1 MENSKTY
8 YFRVAD
14 FNIRIVFKSNG
25 EKKDGAYE
33 NGLHLIPSLIPFQI
47 DRIDNDDPLFE
58 LVVDDDLRPRPKQER
73 EPIKTFDT
81 GNGDTIVDLLNDG
94 GYQYIVKDIQ
104 KKDCCLL
111 ITNKNFDHC
120 QCALNGNFN
129 MRRFGINNALMLAFA
144 FSSSRFQTV
153 LMHASLVRQ
162 NGYGYAFIAKSGTGK
177 STQVSMW
184 LRYLPGCDLM
194 NDDSPI
200 VRIIDNQA
208 YIYGSPWSGKTPCYR
223 NTKAKLGA
231 ITQIDR
237 AKANSVEPLAPIQ
250 AFTTLLPACSSMK
263 WDVDIY
269 HHSCDT
275 ITKLLETTGIYTLHC
290 LPNREA
296 AEVCNKAIR
305 VE

>member
-14 FNIRIVFKSNG
+14 FNIRIVFKSSG

-47 DRIDNDDPLFE
+47 DRIGNDDPLFE

-73 EPIKTFDT
+73 EPIKTFDP

-129 MRRFGINNALMLAFA
+129 MRRFGINNALMLVFA

-237 AKANSVEPLAPIQ
+237 AKVNSVEPLAPIQ

>member
-14 FNIRIVFKSNG
+14 FNIRIVFKSSG

-47 DRIDNDDPLFE
+47 DRIGNDDPLFE

-129 MRRFGINNALMLAFA
+129 MRRFGINNALMLVFA

-237 AKANSVEPLAPIQ
+237 ATANSVEPLAPIQ

>member
-14 FNIRIVFKSNG
+14 FNIRIVFKSSG
-25 EKKDGAYE
+25 EKKDGSYE

-47 DRIDNDDPLFE
+47 DRIGNDDPLFE

-153 LMHASLVRQ
+153 LMHASLVLSLIHICDQIRPSHRRVYMQ
-162 NGYGYAFIAKSGTGK
+162 SSYPSQSPSVQRLVHHNA
-177 STQVSMW
+177 VS
-184 LRYLPGCDLM
+184 
-194 NDDSPI
+194 N
-200 VRIIDNQA
+200 
-208 YIYGSPWSGKTPCYR
+208 
-223 NTKAKLGA
+223 
-231 ITQIDR
+231 
-237 AKANSVEPLAPIQ
+237 
-250 AFTTLLPACSSMK
+250 
-263 WDVDIY
+263 
-269 HHSCDT
+269 
-275 ITKLLETTGIYTLHC
+275 
-290 LPNREA
+290 NR
-296 AEVCNKAIR
+296 
-305 VE
+305 

>member
-14 FNIRIVFKSNG
+14 FNIRIVFKSSG

-47 DRIDNDDPLFE
+47 DRIGNDDPLFE

-129 MRRFGINNALMLAFA
+129 MRRFGINNALMLVFA

-184 LRYLPGCDLM
+184 LRFLPGCDLM

-250 AFTTLLPACSSMK
+250 ALFQ
-263 WDVDIY
+263 
-269 HHSCDT
+269 
-275 ITKLLETTGIYTLHC
+275 
-290 LPNREA
+290 
-296 AEVCNKAIR
+296 VCA
-305 VE
+305 

>member
-14 FNIRIVFKSNG
+14 FNIRIVFKSSG

-47 DRIDNDDPLFE
+47 DRIGNDDPLFE

-129 MRRFGINNALMLAFA
+129 MRRFGINNALMLVFA

-237 AKANSVEPLAPIQ
+237 AKVNSVEPLAPIQ

>member
-14 FNIRIVFKSNG
+14 FNIRIVFKSSG

-47 DRIDNDDPLFE
+47 DRIGNDDPLFE

-237 AKANSVEPLAPIQ
+237 ATANSVEPLAPIQ

>member
-14 FNIRIVFKSNG
+14 FNIRIVFKSSG
-25 EKKDGAYE
+25 DKKDGSYE
-33 NGLHLIPSLIPFQI
+33 NGLRLIPSLIPFQI
-47 DRIDNDDPLFE
+47 DRIGNDDPLFE
-58 LVVDDDLRPRPKQER
+58 LVVDDDLRPHPKQER

-104 KKDCCLL
+104 KKGCCLL

-129 MRRFGINNALMLAFA
+129 MRSFGLNNALMIAFA

-194 NDDSPI
+194 NDDSPV

-237 AKANSVEPLAPIQ
+237 ATANSVEPLAPIQ

-275 ITKLLETTGIYTLHC
+275 IAKLVETTGIYTLHC

-305 VE
+305 VV

>member
-14 FNIRIVFKSNG
+14 FNIRIVFKSSG
-25 EKKDGAYE
+25 EKKDGSYE

-47 DRIDNDDPLFE
+47 DRIGNDDPLFE

-250 AFTTLLPACSSMK
+250 AFITLLPACSSMK